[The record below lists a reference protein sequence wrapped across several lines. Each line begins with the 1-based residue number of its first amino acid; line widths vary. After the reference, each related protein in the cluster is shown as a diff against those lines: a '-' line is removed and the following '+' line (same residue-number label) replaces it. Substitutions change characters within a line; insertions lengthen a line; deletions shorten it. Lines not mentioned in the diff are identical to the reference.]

1 MSSIEAT
8 NLDTNKKERIIYDTG
23 EAEYNSNESDVDV
36 EHDIHP
42 SNSFDFTP
50 ALHSENP
57 TYCTT
62 PLNCRDANN
71 KFFDEV
77 LEIFDNEILRWGINI
92 IITGTSES
100 INFLLKIRKLRNISA
115 CLHRREKARIFAS
128 KAVLKPKN
136 ENFFHDFASGVCSFN
151 TS

>member
-1 MSSIEAT
+1 MCDVNGHSSSTSSMSSIEAT

-57 TYCTT
+57 AYCTT

-77 LEIFDNEILRWGINI
+77 IEIFDNEILRWGINI
-92 IITGTSES
+92 IITG
-100 INFLLKIRKLRNISA
+100 R
-115 CLHRREKARIFAS
+115 
-128 KAVLKPKN
+128 
-136 ENFFHDFASGVCSFN
+136 
-151 TS
+151 